1 MFSPKYWSRVSARIS
16 GKIDIENGYFD
27 VAISKAKEV
36 GCNFWGRNKPYAGE
50 IMSTLARYTDVS
62 EGELV
67 LALSQVQAQLRAV
80 KRKVIV

>member
-36 GCNFWGRNKPYAGE
+36 LGYEPKIDFEEGIK
-50 IMSTLARYTDVS
+50 RYVEWFKNEAIPLGYYS
-62 EGELV
+62 C
-67 LALSQVQAQLRAV
+67 VQ
-80 KRKVIV
+80 